1 MTNKEPMTQQRR
13 EAFWRTYG
21 WTPDLPE
28 AERRKIEE
36 YWTDPEIEEAQH
48 LGFRSATAPS
58 NPLPSTT

>member
-28 AERRKIEE
+28 TERRTIEE
-36 YWTDPEIEEAQH
+36 YWTDTEIEEAQH
-48 LGFRSATAPS
+48 LGF
-58 NPLPSTT
+58 